1 MVQGTNYFKMV
12 QTACKLG
19 KGLQKVVQ
27 KTLQRNAYFAHP
39 EAILLSM
46 LADSDGV
53 IRAQA
58 VDTIL
63 TICMKTNTASQSS
76 TDTLP
81 PDDRGVDE
89 IDDDNELS
97 DDEEAAFTLEPSEAN
112 AISSSTIRKYRLP
125 KINFMA
131 ESYVDLIDW
140 EQSFLTEPP
149 LTLEKNRCRNFC
161 FQGFIISGTQ
171 ISLSHTGC

>member
-1 MVQGTNYFKMV
+1 MMVQN
-12 QTACKLG
+12 ARRKLR

-46 LADSDGV
+46 LADSNGV

-58 VDTIL
+58 VNTIL
-63 TICMKTNTASQSS
+63 TICMKTNQASQSS
-76 TDTLP
+76 TNTLP

-97 DDEEAAFTLEPSEAN
+97 DDEEASFT
-112 AISSSTIRKYRLP
+112 
-125 KINFMA
+125 
-131 ESYVDLIDW
+131 
-140 EQSFLTEPP
+140 Q
-149 LTLEKNRCRNFC
+149 
-161 FQGFIISGTQ
+161 
-171 ISLSHTGC
+171 